1 MVLQKKAWYIQMS
14 FYDNDNLLDH
24 PIVSY
29 PWVHPIMEQTFLH
42 CMYDV
47 IYFSVLCL
55 AGSVTAGG
63 EPCVVRPESSLQN
76 HG

>member
-1 MVLQKKAWYIQMS
+1 MP
-14 FYDNDNLLDH
+14 FYDTDNLLII
-24 PIVSY
+24 PLSLILGRTPYV
-29 PWVHPIMEQTFLH
+29 VKEQTFLH
-42 CMYDV
+42 CMYYV
-47 IYFSVLCL
+47 IYFSVVCF